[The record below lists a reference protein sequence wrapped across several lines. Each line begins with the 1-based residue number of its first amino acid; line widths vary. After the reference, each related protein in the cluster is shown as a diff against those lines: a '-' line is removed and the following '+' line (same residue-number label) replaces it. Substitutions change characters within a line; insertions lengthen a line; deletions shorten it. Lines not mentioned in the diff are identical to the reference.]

1 MLRESFQSSLDGL
14 QKDLLRMG
22 ALVEEMIHLAV
33 KSLRDQDVELAR
45 NVINDDQNV
54 DQMELDIEQ
63 RCFRLLATQQP
74 MAVDLRIIST
84 ALKIITDL
92 ERMADHATDIARTT
106 IRLQGQPLIKPL
118 VDIPRMAEIAQS
130 MVRESLSAYINRD
143 VNLAYSMIE
152 RDDEIDSLHG
162 QIFRE
167 LLLFMMEDPR
177 TINQATQLLMVSHSL
192 ERLADH
198 ATNIG
203 EWVIYMVTGER
214 KELND

>member
-1 MLRESFQSSLDGL
+1 MVRESFHSSLEAL

-33 KSLRDQDVELAR
+33 KSLRDQDAELAR
-45 NVINDDQNV
+45 EVVAEDEAV
-54 DQMELDIEQ
+54 DKMELDIEQ
-63 RCFRLLATQQP
+63 QCFKLLATQQP
-74 MAVDLRIIST
+74 MASDLRLIST

-92 ERMADHATDIARTT
+92 ERMADHAADIAQTT
-106 IRLQGQPLIKPL
+106 LRLQGQPLIKPL
-118 VDIPRMAEIAQS
+118 VDIPRMAEIAQL
-130 MVRESLSAYINRD
+130 MIRESLSSYVNRD
-143 VNLAYSMIE
+143 VDLAYRMIE
-152 RDDEIDSLHG
+152 RDDEIDALFG

-177 TINQATQLLMVSHSL
+177 TINQATQLLMVSHRL

-203 EWVIYMVTGER
+203 EWVIYMVTGVR